1 MGKLLDSRMN
11 IDREQAV
18 IPERKN
24 ESILSERRRYKSM
37 KQVTIVGILVII
49 LAVSV
54 PAVAGEEG
62 HGAMPGMF
70 AAHHMKEHGSMH
82 GGKEKT
88 PAKEHGMMSMGHKIH
103 EGKVGPWSAE
113 IRLVDMKA
121 QMAKSK
127 VSEKMKAKMKHTHH
141 LMVALTDPGTKK
153 QVTEGKGSVTVTG
166 PDKVKSRYDF
176 MGMHG
181 HFGSDITLNKPGKY
195 AFEVAIEAGGKNGK
209 STFHHTIK

>member
-1 MGKLLDSRMN
+1 MRHMAILGSLL
-11 IDREQAV
+11 V
-18 IPERKN
+18 F
-24 ESILSERRRYKSM
+24 
-37 KQVTIVGILVII
+37 
-49 LAVSV
+49 LAVSM
-54 PAVAGEEG
+54 PANAGEKG
-62 HGAMPGMF
+62 HGSMPGMF
-70 AAHHMKEHGSMH
+70 AAQHMKDHGSMH
-82 GGKEKT
+82 GEKDKT
-88 PAKEHGMMSMGHKIH
+88 PAKDHGMMSMGHRVY
-103 EGKVGPWSAE
+103 EGKVGPWGAE

-181 HFGSDITLNKPGKY
+181 HFGSDITLDKPGKY
-195 AFEVAIEAGGKNGK
+195 AFDVDIEAGGKKGT

>member
-1 MGKLLDSRMN
+1 MGKIHVSRMN
-11 IDREQAV
+11 SDREQAV
-18 IPERKN
+18 IPERNN

-37 KQVTIVGILVII
+37 KHVAILGILLMI

-54 PAVAGEEG
+54 PAAAGGKG
-62 HGAMPGMF
+62 HGAKPDMF
-70 AAHHMKEHGSMH
+70 AAQHMKDHGSMH
-82 GGKEKT
+82 GGKGET
-88 PAKEHGMMSMGHKIH
+88 PAKEHGMMSMGDKIH

-127 VSEKMKAKMKHTHH
+127 VSEKTHH

-181 HFGSDITLNKPGKY
+181 HFGSDITLDKPGKY
-195 AFEVAIEAGGKNGK
+195 AFDVAIEAGGKKGT